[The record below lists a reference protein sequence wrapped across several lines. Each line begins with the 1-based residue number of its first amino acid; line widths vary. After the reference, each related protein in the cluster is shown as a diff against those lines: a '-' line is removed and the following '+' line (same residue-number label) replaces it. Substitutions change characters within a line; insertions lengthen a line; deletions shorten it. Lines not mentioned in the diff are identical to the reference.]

1 MNGIV
6 VYGSKYGTTKIYS
19 ETLAEKLNF
28 DCYDYKKV
36 NKNNI
41 DNYNYVIYGGG
52 LYAGGVL
59 GLSKTIKK
67 INNFNEKEI
76 IIFTVGLSDP
86 LNNENVVNIR
96 KNIKNQIPDEVYKE
110 DKLFHLRGGIDYSK
124 LTFKDK
130 TMMNLLY
137 KKVKKIP
144 IENQDVETKAI
155 IETFNKQVDFVNL
168 ESLKSLENHLIL
180 AKLFYKELVK

>member
-1 MNGIV
+1 MKGVV
-6 VYGSKYGTTKIYS
+6 VYGSKYGTTKLYS
-19 ETLAEKLNF
+19 ETLAEKFNF

-76 IIFTVGLSDP
+76 IIFTVGLADP
-86 LNNENVVNIR
+86 LNTENIVNIR
-96 KNIKNQIPDEVYKE
+96 KSIKRQIPDKVYKE

-124 LTFKDK
+124 LSFKDK

-144 IENQDVETKAI
+144 VEQQDDEVKAI
-155 IETFNKQVDFVNL
+155 IETFNKQVNFVNL
-168 ESLKSLENHLIL
+168 ESLKSLENHLIFS
-180 AKLFYKELVK
+180 KNYFMKN